1 MAMNMMDKETRRK
14 VVYAAIPLTMFV
26 ISRYIYSALFLFLL
40 SPFVIVILIERRGIS
55 TLGVRFEREKI
66 RNYLFY
72 TFAGFLALMLVLIV
86 DIFLWRRVSGEVVD
100 LSGPTS
106 YSREFVDQIFFVAGP
121 EEVFYRGYMMTRM
134 GDWLGSVWGLF
145 SSSFLFGLEH
155 FLTRFFM
162 YGLTFPA
169 SLWVGISSMI
179 GGLIFG
185 WQFQRTK
192 SIFPSLI
199 AHIAQNLFGYVITA
213 FILGT

>member
-1 MAMNMMDKETRRK
+1 MENDNRRRII
-14 VVYAAIPLTMFV
+14 YACIPLAMFV
-26 ISRYIYSALFLFLL
+26 LSRYIYSALFLFLL
-40 SPFVIVILIERRGIS
+40 APFVIVILIERKGIS
-55 TLGVRFEREKI
+55 TLGIRFEREKV
-66 RNYLFY
+66 RSYLFY
-72 TFAGFLALMLVLIV
+72 AIVGFLALMLVLIV
-86 DIFLWRRVSGEVVD
+86 DIYLWRRVSGEAVD

-106 YSREFVDQIFFVAGP
+106 YGREFVDQILFVAGP
-121 EEVFYRGYMMTRM
+121 EEVFYRGYAMTRI

-162 YGLTFPA
+162 YGCTFPA
-169 SLWVGISSMI
+169 SLWVGVSSMI

-185 WQFQRTK
+185 WQFQKTN

-199 AHIAQNLFGYVITA
+199 SHIAQNLFGYVITA